1 MPVDA
6 DQIAQIVRATVDLYR
21 IAEAS
26 LVRKVTDLLAE
37 DIDSEAWPVT
47 RLAALGRLRAAAQD
61 IADQLNGA
69 APQAIREAVAEGYR
83 RGGDSV
89 LADLPQD
96 EATRLRAQQAGTQF
110 ARGNV
115 VESIAAAL
123 VDDVGQRHSN
133 VVRHVQDVYWQ
144 VIAAG
149 TAASVAGGLG
159 RREASQLAYQR
170 FVDQGI
176 ASFVDRRGRT
186 WRLSTYVE
194 MGVRTVTQRAAVQ
207 GQTDRQQSLGLPF
220 VMVSNEV
227 QECLRCRPYEGRIL
241 RIDDGPIGGVA
252 TENPATGASV
262 KITVT
267 TTLNAARAAGFQHPN
282 CRHSVRAYLPGVTRL
297 PEQPTADPA
306 GDAARQRQRA
316 IERQI
321 RRWKERE
328 QAALSPLAKRAAADK
343 VKAWQGA
350 MRTHLA
356 AHPKLKRQFHRE
368 QLGAGNIPP
377 GQRSTAPPPTPTPA
391 PAPAAPPPLP
401 RRTRVTQPPPR
412 VEDLPGLLNV
422 DMDAEANRNMV
433 RDVFADIIGGDYA
446 GLTAEVKLASGR
458 GSGTS
463 RPGLAVLGQIFLDG
477 KQVGRFERAFYRD
490 RNGDLVVVH
499 ALLALIKEVRGR
511 GFASEF
517 NGHLERW
524 YRQQGIV
531 RIEVHANID
540 VGGYTWASQ
549 GFEFEDAESA
559 EDILQRVRW
568 AMEGLADRVKRLR
581 EEAES
586 AGADRARVLREHAR
600 KLEAQ
605 VSEAADILER
615 ADESRFGDEDFP
627 TSYEISQIGRTHD
640 IGDDK
645 LPWLGKDAMLG
656 SDWHGVKWL

>member
-26 LVRKVTDLLAE
+26 LLRKVTDLLAQ

-47 RLAALGRLRAAAQD
+47 RLAALGQLRKAAQD

-69 APQAIREAVAEGYR
+69 APEAIRQAVAEGYR

-96 EATRLRAQQAGTQF
+96 EAARLGARQAAGQF

-123 VDDVGQRHSN
+123 VNDVGQRHSN
-133 VVRHVQDVYWQ
+133 VVRHVQDVYRQ

-149 TAASVAGGLG
+149 TAASIAGGLG

-176 ASFVDRRGRT
+176 ASFVDQRGRT
-186 WRLSTYVE
+186 WRLSSYVE

-220 VMVSNEV
+220 VMVSNES
-227 QECLRCRPYEGRIL
+227 QECERCRPFEGQIL
-241 RIDDGPIGGVA
+241 RVGSGPVGWIKVAHQLTGEPIEIYVKATLDD
-252 TENPATGASV
+252 
-262 KITVT
+262 
-267 TTLNAARAAGFQHPN
+267 ARAAGFQHPN

-297 PEQPTADPA
+297 PEQPTADPR
-306 GDAARQRQRA
+306 GDEARQRQRA

-328 QAALSPLAKRAAADK
+328 AGALTPAAKQAAAGK

-350 MRTHLA
+350 MRSHLA
-356 AHPKLKRQFHRE
+356 AHPTLKRQFHRE
-368 QLGAGNIPP
+368 QIGAGNIPA
-377 GQRSTAPPPTPTPA
+377 GQRPATPPQPAPT

-412 VEDLPGLLNV
+412 VENLASLLDV
-422 DMDAEANRNMV
+422 DMHAEANRNMV

-446 GLTAEVKLASGR
+446 GFTVKVKQAAAR
-458 GSGTS
+458 GARTS
-463 RPGLAVLGQIFLDG
+463 RPGLAVLGEIFRDG
-477 KQVGRFERAFYRD
+477 KAVGRFERAFYRD
-490 RNGDLVVVH
+490 RDGDLVVVH
-499 ALLALIKEVRGR
+499 ALLYLHKDYRGR
-511 GFASEF
+511 GFAGEF

-549 GFEFEDAESA
+549 GFEFEDTESA
-559 EDILQRVRW
+559 DYIIDRVRFMVDVFNELVDDYRK
-568 AMEGLADRVKRLR
+568 AAGSATAANARALR
-581 EEAES
+581 E
-586 AGADRARVLREHAR
+586 RAR

-605 VSEAADILER
+605 VAEAADILER
-615 ADESRFGDEDFP
+615 ADGSQFGDLDFP
-627 TSYEISQIGRTHD
+627 TSYEISQVGRSND
-640 IGDDK
+640 VDDEK
-645 LPWLGKDAMLG
+645 QPWLGKAAMLG